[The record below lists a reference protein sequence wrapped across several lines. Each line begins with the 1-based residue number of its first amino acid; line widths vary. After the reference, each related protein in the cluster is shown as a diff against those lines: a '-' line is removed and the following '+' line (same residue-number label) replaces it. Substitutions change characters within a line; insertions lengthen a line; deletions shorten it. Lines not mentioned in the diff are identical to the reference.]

1 MLLHLRL
8 YYIQDRLLHLGVLQ
22 ALSIRGVTF
31 QEECRFTTHVRNKLI
46 EANKCLFILRSL
58 IRREDYIYSGRYN
71 QTICFKVVIPD
82 LTYGLSVYTV
92 LCRAQCFLYQCHKRR
107 YICKAFN
114 IHDLLE
120 IQDRKIFDKVLKHE
134 EKHSLRNR
142 KPKLKAREYNLRH
155 KSSHRPKINKG
166 RSDYSFINRLI
177 FKYNL
182 AL

>member
-92 LCRAQCFLYQCHKRR
+92 LCRAQCFLYQCHKWRYAYLRR
-107 YICKAFN
+107 LTSMIYQSFLYQCHKWRYAYLRRLTSMIYQKN
-114 IHDLLE
+114 
-120 IQDRKIFDKVLKHE
+120 KIGKF
-134 EKHSLRNR
+134 STR
-142 KPKLKAREYNLRH
+142 Y
-155 KSSHRPKINKG
+155 
-166 RSDYSFINRLI
+166 
-177 FKYNL
+177 
-182 AL
+182 